1 MKKSLWFIVLLGL
14 ILAVLLCTGT
24 AFADDPMK
32 VSLELSKNTFSE
44 PEMTKVSVSVTNVG
58 DYDLPGPVKLYYPN
72 GRQVEELGAPKCHW
86 GRIFCLVVSD

>member
-14 ILAVLLCTGT
+14 IFAVLLFTGT

-32 VSLELSKNTFSE
+32 VSLELSKNKFSE
-44 PEMTKVSVSVTNVG
+44 PEMITVSISVTNIG
-58 DYDLPGPVKLYYPN
+58 DYDMPGPVKLYYPS
-72 GRQVEELGAPKCHW
+72 GRQVEEFGAPKCHW